1 MSHNNR
7 YPLRNIELNALKYV
21 KARINKKEP
30 SQCYSGMKAFHF
42 PNETKDIWKE
52 QANNRHCHR
61 YLIRCKPVNH
71 FIFRFQTFFG
81 FDNKSSHRR
90 NNDKEVLTFTVKEI
104 MIKWFLRVLWDVA
117 IFEKSQKS
125 KKLKKSKKIEKNEK
139 KTKNR
144 KNQKTEKIKK
154 NS

>member
-7 YPLRNIELNALKYV
+7 YPLRNIELNTLKYV

-81 FDNKSSHRR
+81 FDNKSSHGR
-90 NNDKEVLTFTVKEI
+90 NNDKEVLTFIVKEI

-117 IFEKSQKS
+117 IFEKLQK
-125 KKLKKSKKIEKNEK
+125 
-139 KTKNR
+139 
-144 KNQKTEKIKK
+144 QKTEKIEK
-154 NS
+154 NPKSKFLIFRFCSIFSAHTL